1 LDQTEK
7 EITSVAL
14 NGNKSNGGTVRLS
27 YNPYFSAFFFAGT
40 IFVSYTKSANSTF
53 SHAFSGKRT
62 GSILNMI
69 HSGAERSREKGLPHK
84 HKPNF
89 SISEQDE

>member
-14 NGNKSNGGTVRLS
+14 NGNKSDGGHVRLS
-27 YNPYFSAFFFAGT
+27 YNPYFQFVFLAKIIFF
-40 IFVSYTKSANSTF
+40 SHNKSANSTF

-62 GSILNMI
+62 GSILDMI
-69 HSGAERSREKGLPHK
+69 HSGA
-84 HKPNF
+84 
-89 SISEQDE
+89 